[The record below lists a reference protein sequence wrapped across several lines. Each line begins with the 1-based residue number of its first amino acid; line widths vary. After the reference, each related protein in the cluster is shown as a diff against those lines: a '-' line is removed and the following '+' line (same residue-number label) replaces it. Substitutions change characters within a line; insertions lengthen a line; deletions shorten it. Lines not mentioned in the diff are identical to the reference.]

1 MQQLSLNG
9 SWTLFKADDPTV
21 IPATVPGCVHTD
33 LLANGLLEDPFYRD
47 NELKQMW
54 VGETD
59 WSYRRTFTV
68 ASDLL
73 THDQVLLRCHGLDT
87 LATVSINGVQVG
99 AAENMHR
106 TWEFD
111 VKSALQV
118 GENTIDVFLA
128 APMPFV
134 RRMDAER
141 GEMAGWVEPMRINSS
156 AWIRKEPCNFGWD
169 WGPKM
174 VTSGIWRDIEL
185 IAFDTARVSDVLIT
199 QAHATNQV
207 QLAIDLQIERFSDA
221 PVSAVI
227 TVSHNGQTVIQSGLI
242 AMTDTAQV
250 ALTIDNPALWWP
262 NNMGSQPLYDVV
274 VMLQSD
280 DKTLDAHTE
289 RIGLRTLTLERHAD
303 EWGESFYFACNGV
316 SYFAKGANW
325 IPGSPYPG
333 EMQAADYERLIK
345 ATAAA
350 NMNMLRVWGGGIYED
365 DRFYALCDEYCIT
378 IWQDFM
384 FACGTYPSFDEAF
397 MANVKAEAQDV
408 IRRLRHHACMAL
420 WCGNNEIE
428 QGMPSPEW
436 EASMSWEDYSR
447 LFDHLLADLVRDLA
461 PQTAYWPG
469 SPHSPLGDR
478 KNWANQECGD
488 THLWSVWH
496 GKEPF
501 EWYRT
506 RLDRFCSEFGFQSFP
521 EPDVVYEFTK
531 PEDRNITSY
540 VMEHHQRSGIG
551 NSTIIHYLL
560 DWFRLSTSFEAT
572 LMLSQ
577 ILQGMA
583 MKYAIEHWRRN
594 MPRSMGTL
602 YWQLND
608 MWPAPSW
615 SSLDWKGNWK
625 ALHHMARKFFAPLL
639 ISGLENAANHTVDI
653 HGTSDMNEPQ
663 PVTVIYTVTD
673 ATGKILEQGE
683 LEATLAPRT
692 SQCLHTLDVSSH
704 VAARSVRDVI
714 VWLEMRV
721 NGESVSENLVL
732 FSRPKHLELA
742 QPNIRLDVHQ
752 GSDDSYAITLVADA
766 AALYVWLEL
775 PGAQFSDNFIH
786 LQPNQSH
793 VIHMTRPQGM
803 DDAAMQAALK
813 VQSLVDTYVNS

>member
-1 MQQLSLNG
+1 VYALSLNG
-9 SWTLFKADDPTV
+9 AWTLLKADDPTA
-21 IPATVPGCVHTD
+21 IAATVPGCVHTD
-33 LLANGLLEDPFYRD
+33 LLANGLLDDPFYRD

-59 WSYRRTFTV
+59 WTYRRTFSVTP
-68 ASDLL
+68 DLL
-73 THDQVLLRCHGLDT
+73 THDRVLLCCYGLDT
-87 LATVSINGVQVG
+87 LATVSINGVPVG
-99 AAENMHR
+99 TAENMHR
-106 TWEFD
+106 TCEFD
-111 VKSALQV
+111 VKSVLKE
-118 GENTIDVFLA
+118 GENTIEIFLA

-134 RRMDAER
+134 RKMDAER
-141 GEMAGWVEPMRINSS
+141 GAMAGWVEPMRINSS

-174 VTSGIWRDIEL
+174 VTSGIWRNIEL
-185 IAFDTARVSDVLIT
+185 IAFDTARIADVLIT
-199 QAHATNQV
+199 QTHETNRV
-207 QLAIDLQIERFSDA
+207 QLTVNLQVERFNYDA
-221 PVSAVI
+221 VSALV
-227 TVSHNGQTVIQSGLI
+227 TVSHDGHIVAQSDAIAIRDAAQT
-242 AMTDTAQV
+242 T
-250 ALTIDNPALWWP
+250 LTIDNPALWWP
-262 NNMGSQPLYDVV
+262 NNMGSQPLYDVYV
-274 VMLQSD
+274 TLQEG
-280 DKTLDAHTE
+280 DKTLDTYTQ

-316 SYFAKGANW
+316 PYFAKGANW

-333 EMQAADYERLIK
+333 EMQAVDYERLIK
-345 ATAAA
+345 ASADA

-365 DRFYALCDEYCIT
+365 DSFYALCDQYGIT

-397 MANVKAEAQDV
+397 MANVKAEAEDV

-428 QGMPSPEW
+428 QGMPSPDW

-521 EPDVVYEFTK
+521 QADVVYEFTK

-572 LMLSQ
+572 LTLSQ

-625 ALHHMARKFFAPLL
+625 ALHHMARKFYAPLL
-639 ISGLENAANHTVDI
+639 VSGLENSTNHTVEI
-653 HGTSDMNEPQ
+653 HTTSDLDVAQ
-663 PVTVIYTVTD
+663 PVTVIYTITD
-673 ATGKILEQGE
+673 AAGNRLEQGA
-683 LEATLAPRT
+683 LEATIAPRT
-692 SQCLHTLDVSSH
+692 NQCLQTLDVSQH

-714 VWLEMRV
+714 VWLEMRA
-721 NGESVSENLVL
+721 NGETVSENLVL

-742 QPNIRLDVHQ
+742 RPNISMAVRERDEVNN
-752 GSDDSYAITLVADA
+752 SYEVTLMADA
-766 AALYVWLEL
+766 VALYVWLEL
-775 PGAQFSDNFIH
+775 PRAQFSDNFFH
-786 LQPNQSH
+786 LQPNQ
-793 VIHMTRPQGM
+793 TRTIRVTHPEGM
-803 DDAAMQAALK
+803 DDVAVAAALK
-813 VQSLVDTYVNS
+813 VQSLVDTYL